1 LERPLDTEFSVEQRA
16 LRDEFRAYMRALM
29 TDELKA
35 ELLLSTEGGGPLWR
49 QAMCQMG
56 KDGWIGLGWPKEW
69 GGRGYGP
76 IEQYIFIEE
85 VTRAGLPFP
94 YLTTESIGPA
104 IAEFGSERL
113 KQEIL
118 PGILAG
124 EIVVGI
130 GYSEPH
136 AGTDMAALKTKAVR
150 EGDTFVIS
158 GQKVYTSLAH
168 FADYIFIAVRTGDP
182 ETMPRHKGISI
193 LMMPTSAEG
202 FSHTP
207 IHTVADGET
216 NTTYYDNVRVPV
228 DNLIG
233 PENGGWGVVVSQLNR
248 ERLTLMNPG
257 TANLMYQNVLE
268 HAQNTVD
275 AAGIRLIDQPR
286 VKRSLASIYTQL
298 RALQLACRKQ
308 AWALHNNALD
318 VADASAIKVYGY
330 EAFLECY
337 RAMLEILGP
346 HGSMKR
352 GSYGALIQGQ
362 LELIYRAVPVY
373 GFAGGTNEIQRDL
386 ISQFGLGLPRAKR

>member
-1 LERPLDTEFSVEQRA
+1 MNTEFSVEQRA
-16 LRDEFRAYMRALM
+16 LRDEFRAYMRAIM

-49 QAMCQMG
+49 QAMRQMG
-56 KDGWIGLGWPKEW
+56 RDGWIGLGWPKEW

-216 NTTYYDNVRVPV
+216 NTTYYDNVRVPA
-228 DNLIG
+228 DHLIG

-275 AAGIRLIDQPR
+275 AAGIGLIDQPR
-286 VKRSLASIYTQL
+286 VKRTLASIYTQL

-337 RAMLEILGP
+337 RAMLEVLGP

-352 GSYGALIQGQ
+352 GSHGALIQGQ

>member
-1 LERPLDTEFSVEQRA
+1 LDTEFSVEQRA
-16 LRDEFRAYMRALM
+16 LRDEFRAYMRAIM

-49 QAMCQMG
+49 QAMRQMG
-56 KDGWIGLGWPKEW
+56 RDGWIGLGWPKEW

-216 NTTYYDNVRVPV
+216 NTTYYDNVRVPA
-228 DNLIG
+228 DHLIG

-286 VKRSLASIYTQL
+286 VKRTLASIYTQL

-318 VADASAIKVYGY
+318 VADASSIKVYGY

-337 RAMLEILGP
+337 RAMLEVLGP

-352 GSYGALIQGQ
+352 GSHGALIQGQ

>member
-1 LERPLDTEFSVEQRA
+1 MDTEFSVEQRA
-16 LRDEFRAYMRALM
+16 LRDEFRAYMRAIM

-49 QAMCQMG
+49 QAMRQMG
-56 KDGWIGLGWPKEW
+56 RDGWIGLGWPKEW

-228 DNLIG
+228 DHLIG

-286 VKRSLASIYTQL
+286 VKRTLASIYTQL

-337 RAMLEILGP
+337 RAMLEVLGP

-352 GSYGALIQGQ
+352 GSHGALIQGQ

>member
-1 LERPLDTEFSVEQRA
+1 MDTEFSVEQRA
-16 LRDEFRAYMRALM
+16 LRDEFRAYMHAIM

-49 QAMCQMG
+49 QAMRQMG
-56 KDGWIGLGWPKEW
+56 RDGWIGLGWPKEW

-216 NTTYYDNVRVPV
+216 NTTYYDNVRVPA
-228 DNLIG
+228 DHLIG

-286 VKRSLASIYTQL
+286 VKRTLASIYTQL

-318 VADASAIKVYGY
+318 VADASSIKVYGY

-337 RAMLEILGP
+337 RAMLEVLGP

-352 GSYGALIQGQ
+352 GSHGALIQGQ

>member
-1 LERPLDTEFSVEQRA
+1 MDTEFSVEQRA
-16 LRDEFRAYMRALM
+16 LRDEFRAYMRAIM

-49 QAMCQMG
+49 QAMRQMG
-56 KDGWIGLGWPKEW
+56 RDGWIGLGWPKEW

-228 DNLIG
+228 DHLIG

-286 VKRSLASIYTQL
+286 VKRTLASIYTQL

-318 VADASAIKVYGY
+318 VADASSIKVYGY

-337 RAMLEILGP
+337 RAMLEVLGP

-352 GSYGALIQGQ
+352 GSHGALIQGQ

>member
-1 LERPLDTEFSVEQRA
+1 
-16 LRDEFRAYMRALM
+16 
-29 TDELKA
+29 
-35 ELLLSTEGGGPLWR
+35 
-49 QAMCQMG
+49 
-56 KDGWIGLGWPKEW
+56 
-69 GGRGYGP
+69 
-76 IEQYIFIEE
+76 
-85 VTRAGLPFP
+85 
-94 YLTTESIGPA
+94 
-104 IAEFGSERL
+104 
-113 KQEIL
+113 
-118 PGILAG
+118 
-124 EIVVGI
+124 
-130 GYSEPH
+130 
-136 AGTDMAALKTKAVR
+136 MAALKTKAVR

-216 NTTYYDNVRVPV
+216 NTTYYDNVRVPA
-228 DNLIG
+228 DHLIG

-286 VKRSLASIYTQL
+286 VKRTLASIYTQL

-337 RAMLEILGP
+337 RAMLEVLGP

-352 GSYGALIQGQ
+352 GSHGALIQGQ

>member
-1 LERPLDTEFSVEQRA
+1 MNTEFNDAQRA
-16 LRDEFRAYMRALM
+16 LRDEFRAYMCDLM
-29 TDELKA
+29 TPELKA
-35 ELLLSTEGGGPLWR
+35 ELQLSTEGGGPLWR
-49 QAMCQMG
+49 QAMRQMG
-56 KDGWIGLGWPKEW
+56 ADGWIGLGWPVEW

-85 VTRAGLPFP
+85 VTRAGMPFP

-104 IAEFGSERL
+104 IAEFGSDQL
-113 KQEIL
+113 KQTML

-136 AGTDMAALKTKAVR
+136 AGTDMAALKTRAVR
-150 EGDTFVIS
+150 EGDEYVIN

-168 FADYIFIAVRTGDP
+168 FADYIFLAVRTGDP
-182 ETMPRHKGISI
+182 ETHPRHKGISI
-193 LMMPTSAEG
+193 VLMPTDAEG

-257 TANLMYQNVLE
+257 TANLMYQHVLE
-268 HAQNTVD
+268 HAANTKTADGV
-275 AAGIRLIDQPR
+275 ALIDQPR
-286 VKRSLASIYTQL
+286 IQRTLASIYVQL
-298 RALQLACRKQ
+298 RALQLDCRKQ
-308 AWALHNNALD
+308 AWAIANNTLD

-330 EAFLECY
+330 EAFLHCY
-337 RAMLEILGP
+337 RSMLEVLGP
-346 HGSMKR
+346 MGSMKR
-352 GSYGALIQGQ
+352 NSLGALVEGQ
-362 LELIYRAVPVY
+362 LEIIYRAVPVY

>member
-1 LERPLDTEFSVEQRA
+1 LDTEFSVEQRA
-16 LRDEFRAYMRALM
+16 LRDEFRAYMRAIM

-49 QAMCQMG
+49 QAMRQMG
-56 KDGWIGLGWPKEW
+56 RDGWIGLGWPKEW

-228 DNLIG
+228 DHLIG

-286 VKRSLASIYTQL
+286 VKRTLASIYTQL

-337 RAMLEILGP
+337 RAMLEVLGP
-346 HGSMKR
+346 HGAMKR

>member
-1 LERPLDTEFSVEQRA
+1 MDTEFSVEQRA
-16 LRDEFRAYMRALM
+16 LRDEFRAYMCALM
-29 TDELKA
+29 TEELKA

-49 QAMCQMG
+49 QAMRQMG
-56 KDGWIGLGWPKEW
+56 RDGWIGLGWPTEW
-69 GGRGYGP
+69 GGRGYGS

-136 AGTDMAALKTKAVR
+136 AGTDMAALKTRAVR
-150 EGDTFVIS
+150 EGDEYVIN

-193 LMMPTSAEG
+193 LMMPTSAGG

-228 DNLIG
+228 DHLIG

-286 VKRSLASIYTQL
+286 VKRTLASIYTQL

-308 AWALHNNALD
+308 AWALHHNTLD

-337 RAMLEILGP
+337 RAMLEVLGP
-346 HGSMKR
+346 QGSMKR

>member
-1 LERPLDTEFSVEQRA
+1 LDTEFSVEQRA
-16 LRDEFRAYMRALM
+16 LRDEFRAYMRAIM

-49 QAMCQMG
+49 QAMRQMG
-56 KDGWIGLGWPKEW
+56 RDGWIGLGWPKEW

-228 DNLIG
+228 DHLIG

-275 AAGIRLIDQPR
+275 AAGIGLIDQPR
-286 VKRSLASIYTQL
+286 VKRTLASIYTQL

-337 RAMLEILGP
+337 RAMLEVLGP

-352 GSYGALIQGQ
+352 GSHGALIQGQ

>member
-1 LERPLDTEFSVEQRA
+1 LDTEFSVEQRA
-16 LRDEFRAYMRALM
+16 LRDEFRAYMRAIM
-29 TDELKA
+29 TGELKA

-49 QAMCQMG
+49 QAMRQMG
-56 KDGWIGLGWPKEW
+56 RDGWIGLGWPKEW

-228 DNLIG
+228 DHLIG

-286 VKRSLASIYTQL
+286 VKRTLASIYTQL

-337 RAMLEILGP
+337 RAMLEVLGP

-352 GSYGALIQGQ
+352 GSHGALIQGQ

>member
-1 LERPLDTEFSVEQRA
+1 MDTEFSVEQRA
-16 LRDEFRAYMRALM
+16 LRDEFRAYMRAIM
-29 TDELKA
+29 TGELKA

-49 QAMCQMG
+49 QAMRQMG
-56 KDGWIGLGWPKEW
+56 RDGWIGLGWPKEW

-228 DNLIG
+228 DHLIG

-286 VKRSLASIYTQL
+286 VKRTLASIYTQL

-337 RAMLEILGP
+337 RAMLEVLGP

-352 GSYGALIQGQ
+352 GSHGALIQGQ

>member
-1 LERPLDTEFSVEQRA
+1 MDAEFNVEQRA
-16 LRDEFRAYMRALM
+16 LRDEFRVYMQTLM
-29 TDELKA
+29 TPELKT
-35 ELLLSTEGGGPLWR
+35 ELLDSTEGGGPLWR
-49 QAMCQMG
+49 QAMRQMG
-56 KDGWIGLGWPKEW
+56 RDGWIGLGWPIAW

-85 VTRAGLPFP
+85 VTRAGMPFP

-104 IAEFGSERL
+104 IAEFGSESL
-113 KQEIL
+113 KQSLL
-118 PGILAG
+118 PKILAG

-136 AGTDMAALKTKAVR
+136 AGTDMAALNTRAVR
-150 EGDTFVIS
+150 EGDEYVIS

-182 ETMPRHKGISI
+182 ETLPRHKGISI
-193 LMMPTSAEG
+193 LMMPTSARG

-216 NTTYYDNVRVPV
+216 NTTYYDNVRVPT
-228 DNLIG
+228 DHLIG
-233 PENGGWGVVVSQLNR
+233 REHGGWQVVVSQLNR

-257 TANLMYQNVLE
+257 TANLMYQHVLE
-268 HAQNTVD
+268 HVSHTNADDGRPQ
-275 AAGIRLIDQPR
+275 IELPR
-286 VKRSLASIYTQL
+286 VRRTLASIYVQL

-308 AWALHNNALD
+308 AWALATDSLA
-318 VADASAIKVYGY
+318 VADASAIKVFGY
-330 EAFLECY
+330 DAFLHSY
-337 RAMLEILGP
+337 RAMLELLGP
-346 HGSMKR
+346 AGVLKR
-352 GSYGALIQGQ
+352 GSYGALIQAQ

-386 ISQFGLGLPRAKR
+386 IGQFGLDLPKAKR

>member
-1 LERPLDTEFSVEQRA
+1 MDTEFSVEQRA

-29 TDELKA
+29 TEELKA

-49 QAMCQMG
+49 QAMRQMG

-118 PGILAG
+118 PRILAG

-150 EGDTFVIS
+150 EGDEYVIS

-216 NTTYYDNVRVPV
+216 NTTYYDNVRVPA
-228 DNLIG
+228 DHLIG

-268 HAQNTVD
+268 HARDTVD
-275 AAGIRLIDQPR
+275 AQGLRLIDQPR
-286 VKRSLASIYTQL
+286 VKRTLAAIYTQL

-308 AWALHNNALD
+308 AWALHNDALD

-337 RAMLEILGP
+337 RAMLEVLGP

>member
-1 LERPLDTEFSVEQRA
+1 MNTEFNDAQRA
-16 LRDEFRAYMRALM
+16 LRDEFRAYMRTLM
-29 TDELKA
+29 TPELKA
-35 ELLLSTEGGGPLWR
+35 ELQLSTEGGGSLWR
-49 QAMCQMG
+49 QAMRQMG
-56 KDGWIGLGWPKEW
+56 ADGWIGLGWPVEW

-85 VTRAGLPFP
+85 VTRAGMPFP

-104 IAEFGSERL
+104 IAEFGSEKL
-113 KQEIL
+113 KQTML

-136 AGTDMAALKTKAVR
+136 AGTDMAALRTRAVR
-150 EGDTFVIS
+150 EGDEYVIN

-168 FADYIFIAVRTGDP
+168 FADYIFLAVRTGDL
-182 ETMPRHKGISI
+182 ETHPRHKGISI
-193 LMMPTSAEG
+193 VLMPTDAEG

-257 TANLMYQNVLE
+257 TANLMYEHVLE
-268 HAQNTVD
+268 HASNTRTVD
-275 AAGIRLIDQPR
+275 GARLIDQPR
-286 VKRSLASIYTQL
+286 VQRTLASIYVQL
-298 RALQLACRKQ
+298 RALQLDCRKQ
-308 AWALHNNALD
+308 AWALANNTLD

-330 EAFLECY
+330 EAFLHCY
-337 RAMLEILGP
+337 RSMLEVLGP
-346 HGSMKR
+346 MGSIKR
-352 GSYGALIQGQ
+352 NSFGALVEGQ

>member
-1 LERPLDTEFSVEQRA
+1 LDTEFSVEQRA
-16 LRDEFRAYMRALM
+16 LRDEFRAYMRAIM

-49 QAMCQMG
+49 QAMRQMG
-56 KDGWIGLGWPKEW
+56 RDGWIGLGWPKEW
-69 GGRGYGP
+69 GGCGYGP

-228 DNLIG
+228 DHLIG

-286 VKRSLASIYTQL
+286 VKRTLASIYTQL

-337 RAMLEILGP
+337 RAMLEVLGP
-346 HGSMKR
+346 HGAMKR

>member
-1 LERPLDTEFSVEQRA
+1 MDTEFSVEQRA
-16 LRDEFRAYMRALM
+16 LRDEFRAYMRAIM

-49 QAMCQMG
+49 QAMRQMG
-56 KDGWIGLGWPKEW
+56 RDGWIGLGWPKEW

-216 NTTYYDNVRVPV
+216 NTTYYDNVRVPA
-228 DNLIG
+228 DHLIG

-286 VKRSLASIYTQL
+286 VKRTLASIYTQL

-337 RAMLEILGP
+337 RAMLEVLGP

-352 GSYGALIQGQ
+352 GSHGALIQGQ

>member
-1 LERPLDTEFSVEQRA
+1 
-16 LRDEFRAYMRALM
+16 MR
-29 TDELKA
+29 
-35 ELLLSTEGGGPLWR
+35 
-49 QAMCQMG
+49 QMG

-104 IAEFGSERL
+104 IAEYGSERL
-113 KQEIL
+113 KQETL

-150 EGDTFVIS
+150 EGDTYVIN

-228 DNLIG
+228 DHLIG

-286 VKRSLASIYTQL
+286 VKRTLASIYTQL

-337 RAMLEILGP
+337 RAMLEVLGP

-352 GSYGALIQGQ
+352 GSHGALIQGQ

>member
-1 LERPLDTEFSVEQRA
+1 VNTEFSAGQRA
-16 LRDEFRAYMRALM
+16 LRDEFRAYMQALM
-29 TDELKA
+29 TDELMH
-35 ELLLSTEGGGPLWR
+35 ELRLSTEGGGPLWR
-49 QAMCQMG
+49 QAMRQMG
-56 KDGWIGLGWPKEW
+56 ADGWIGLGWPVEW

-85 VTRAGLPFP
+85 VTRAGMPFP

-104 IAEFGSERL
+104 IAEFGSDHL
-113 KQEIL
+113 KQTIL
-118 PGILAG
+118 PGILKG
-124 EIVVGI
+124 ELVVGI

-136 AGTDMAALKTKAVR
+136 AGTDMAALKTRAVR
-150 EGDTFVIS
+150 EGDEYVIS

-168 FADYIFIAVRTGDP
+168 FADYIFLAVRTGDP
-182 ETMPRHKGISI
+182 ETHPRHKGISI
-193 LMMPTSAEG
+193 LLMPSDAEG

-257 TANLMYQNVLE
+257 TANLMYQHTLE
-268 HAQNTVD
+268 HASKTKTPD
-275 AAGIRLIDQPR
+275 GGALIDQPR
-286 VKRSLASIYTQL
+286 IQRLLASIYVQL
-298 RALQLACRKQ
+298 RALQLDCRKQ
-308 AWALHNNALD
+308 AWAIANNTLD

-330 EAFLECY
+330 EAFLHCY
-337 RAMLEILGP
+337 RSMLEVLGP
-346 HGSMKR
+346 TGSIKR
-352 GSYGALIQGQ
+352 NSSGALVEGQ